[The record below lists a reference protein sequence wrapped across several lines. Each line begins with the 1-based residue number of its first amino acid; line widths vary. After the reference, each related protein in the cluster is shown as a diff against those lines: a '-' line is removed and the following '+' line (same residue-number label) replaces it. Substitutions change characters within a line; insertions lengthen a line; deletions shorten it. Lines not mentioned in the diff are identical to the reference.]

1 MKIVVL
7 WVESGLKRAK
17 LCGKDELTPSKR
29 VIEGSRCNCCGVFG
43 SMAKLKQPLLIQIR
57 KDAYNLIAT
66 F

>member
-43 SMAKLKQPLLIQIR
+43 SMAK
-57 KDAYNLIAT
+57 
-66 F
+66 